1 MIDKGKAHTVEAVK
15 EKLEAI
21 FSEDGLQLVIVFG
34 SIVSGKMHKKSD
46 LDVAFLF
53 DRPIDTVALTNK
65 VINLL
70 HTDNIDV
77 VDLKRASPLLKFSI
91 VKTGRLIYENEVGL
105 FNAFYSLALRM
116 YIDTQKLRD
125 AQKSAIKL
133 FLTARGLS

>member
-53 DRPIDTVALTNK
+53 DRPIDT
-65 VINLL
+65 
-70 HTDNIDV
+70 
-77 VDLKRASPLLKFSI
+77 
-91 VKTGRLIYENEVGL
+91 
-105 FNAFYSLALRM
+105 
-116 YIDTQKLRD
+116 
-125 AQKSAIKL
+125 KS
-133 FLTARGLS
+133 FVF